1 MPMQERDDWNSVVA
15 EWVETPKNAFL
26 RAYSDAVNR
35 SLIARWLPDLR
46 GARVLKTDAFDE
58 AVGDG
63 LYPTLA
69 AAGARV
75 TCIDLSRT
83 AVAAATT
90 RHPELQAEVGDVRQ
104 LELADG
110 TFDVVVSNS
119 TLDHFASRA
128 EVRTALQELYRVL
141 KPGGTLLVT
150 LDNPVN
156 PLVALR
162 NALPARLLNRV
173 GLVAYPLGTTCGPN
187 RLASLLRDVGFRRDA
202 SGAVMHVPR
211 VLAQPVAS
219 LARRGRTIPFLMSF
233 EQLDRWPL
241 RYLTGQFVAAR
252 AIKPSA

>member
-1 MPMQERDDWNSVVA
+1 MPVQERDDWNSVVA

-35 SLIARWLPDLR
+35 SLIARWLPDLQ

-63 LYPTLA
+63 LYPALV
-69 AAGARV
+69 AAGASV

-83 AVAAATT
+83 AVGAATT
-90 RHPELQAEVGDVRQ
+90 RYPQLQAEVGDVRH
-104 LELADG
+104 LELADA

-128 EVRTALQELYRVL
+128 ELRTALQELYRVL

-162 NALPARLLNRV
+162 NALPARLLSRV
-173 GLVAYPLGTTCGPN
+173 GLVAYPLGTTCGPT
-187 RLASLLRDVGFRRDA
+187 RLASLLRDVGFERDA
-202 SGAVMHVPR
+202 SGAIMHVPR
-211 VLAQPVAS
+211 VLARA
-219 LARRGRTIPFLMSF
+219 LGLLRRNRPILFLTSF
-233 EQLDRWPL
+233 ERLDRWPV
-241 RYLTGQFVAAR
+241 RYVTGQFVAAR
-252 AIKPSA
+252 AIKPGA